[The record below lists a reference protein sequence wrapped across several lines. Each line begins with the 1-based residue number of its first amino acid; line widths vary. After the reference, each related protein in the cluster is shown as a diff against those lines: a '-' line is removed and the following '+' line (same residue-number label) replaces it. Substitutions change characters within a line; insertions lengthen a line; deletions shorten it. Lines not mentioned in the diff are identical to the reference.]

1 MNKNKAVLLMLA
13 IAMSG
18 CADRPTAV
26 TPATPPTDAAVSPPG
41 VQPEMDASTRSKLR
55 EILALRAGWP
65 AAQPHGRTVD
75 LISRSFSA
83 RPISPTA

>member
-1 MNKNKAVLLMLA
+1 MLA

-18 CADRPTAV
+18 CADRHRRHP
-26 TPATPPTDAAVSPPG
+26 PTPPTDAAVSPPG

-55 EILALRAGWP
+55 EILALRAVGRH
-65 AAQPHGRTVD
+65 PHGRTVD
-75 LISRSFSA
+75 LISRGFSA